1 MINVATQKA
10 RLLARLKE
18 LDDRLHKIDDELES
32 HHSRDWEEL
41 AVERET
47 DEVLEG
53 MGLSGQ
59 AEMLAI
65 QTALQRIDAGEYGA
79 CVSCGEA
86 ISPERLDVLPYTPL
100 CQKCAHT
107 RKAS

>member
-1 MINVATQKA
+1 MKDIVTQKK
-10 RLLARLKE
+10 RLLARLQE

-41 AVERET
+41 AIERET

-59 AEMLAI
+59 AEILAI
-65 QTALQRIDAGEYGA
+65 QAALQRIEAGEYGA
-79 CVSCGEA
+79 CVSCGDE
-86 ISPERLDVLPYTPL
+86 ILPERLDVLPFTPL
-100 CQKCAHT
+100 CQKCASA
-107 RKAS
+107 RPAS